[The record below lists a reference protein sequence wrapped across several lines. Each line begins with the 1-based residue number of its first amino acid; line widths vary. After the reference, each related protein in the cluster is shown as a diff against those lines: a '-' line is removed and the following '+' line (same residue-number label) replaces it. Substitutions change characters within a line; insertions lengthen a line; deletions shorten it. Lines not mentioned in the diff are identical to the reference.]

1 MVTNGAFRQESLDR
15 IASPEQLGDYIRV
28 TSPSAWLLLG
38 AIFIITIC
46 IAVWGFTGTLPVT
59 LSLNGLSTDND
70 VICFM
75 PTVSTQ
81 KDILGNRAQI
91 TLPNGETISGVVTRV
106 TSMPLSSEELAASL
120 GKAWLISHLITA
132 DYSYQVTVATDFPL
146 PPDTLVNVALIID
159 EIKPIGFIFS

>member
-1 MVTNGAFRQESLDR
+1 MEMNSVFRQESLQR

-46 IAVWGFTGTLPVT
+46 VAVWGFTGTLPVT
-59 LSLNGLSTDND
+59 QSLNGLSTDEGAL
-70 VICFM
+70 CFM
-75 PTVSTQ
+75 PTLSTE
-81 KDILGNRAQI
+81 KDILGNKVLI
-91 TLPNGETISGVVTRV
+91 TLPNGESISGVVTHIA
-106 TSMPLSSEELAASL
+106 SMPLSSEELAVSL

-132 DYSYQVTVATDFPL
+132 DYSYQVTVETDTPIL
-146 PPDTLVNVALIID
+146 PDTLVNVTLIID